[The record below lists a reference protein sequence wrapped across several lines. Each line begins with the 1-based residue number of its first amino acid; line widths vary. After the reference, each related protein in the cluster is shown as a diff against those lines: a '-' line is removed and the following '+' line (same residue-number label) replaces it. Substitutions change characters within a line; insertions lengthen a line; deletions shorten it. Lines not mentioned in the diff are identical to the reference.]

1 MDVAESLTPR
11 DPSGSGDL
19 PPGDEILSVTIEEK

>member
-11 DPSGSGDL
+11 DPATATS
-19 PPGDEILSVTIEEK
+19 PGDRIITVTIEEG